1 MDRLLTLLNWQ
12 ACKKKSTHIL
22 IYKER
27 TLLHSRV
34 LLYVCLE
41 FVLENVLNFDYASAG
56 ASVVSVSAVSTASAS
71 AFAAASA
78 AFLSATF

>member
-1 MDRLLTLLNWQ
+1 MIWDV
-12 ACKKKSTHIL
+12 CSTGCSK
-22 IYKER
+22 KER

-34 LLYVCLE
+34 LCM
-41 FVLENVLNFDYASAG
+41 FVWNLSLENVLNLFDYASAG
-56 ASVVSVSAVSTASAS
+56 ASVVSVSAVSAASAS